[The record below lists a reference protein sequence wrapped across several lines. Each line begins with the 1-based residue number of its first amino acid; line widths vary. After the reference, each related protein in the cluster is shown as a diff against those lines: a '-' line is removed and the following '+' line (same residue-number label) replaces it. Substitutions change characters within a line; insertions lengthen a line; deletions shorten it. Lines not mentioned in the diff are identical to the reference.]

1 MSLPKADLLIF
12 QNETKYQDMLGATQ
26 LEHSLEE
33 NDQGILVDTKL
44 SMSQK
49 CVLLAEKADGILDCS
64 RQSIASRSREVIL
77 CSVWWG
83 QCCHLEYCVLFWVP
97 K

>member
-49 CVLLAEKADGILDCS
+49 CVLLAEKADGILDCI

-77 CSVWWG
+77 CSVW
-83 QCCHLEYCVLFWVP
+83 
-97 K
+97 